1 MTTGQA
7 QPTSQQQQKQVRK
20 PPFADW
26 PTIKILIPPQGRFS
40 LANDEWC
47 MTYCSQ
53 SVTGRIHG
61 KEPYCRSL
69 CVRKVFPHEVRNVI
83 TFKRH
88 KQADQSGKATY
99 PLPTE
104 GQPVNL
110 PRIFGGKPPEDTD
123 NSNYKPQPTPTPK
136 NWDEG
141 LYIWTAKGRMAAHEK
156 IDSMSMDFEQQ
167 RRVVEMKERRRE
179 VWQDYQESL
188 QKKNDADNE
197 DVRMWVA
204 NVPPRPLPDTSPQ
217 SLLVPFPPDSQ
228 PFWGRI
234 HKLLA
239 PSVHVLGILKDSFKS
254 GEQTQFARRIW
265 EKAQS
270 NEPFTLA
277 SRALSHTYE
286 LWKEGDDTADEGDD
300 KKDSH

>member
-1 MTTGQA
+1 
-7 QPTSQQQQKQVRK
+7 
-20 PPFADW
+20 
-26 PTIKILIPPQGRFS
+26 
-40 LANDEWC
+40 
-47 MTYCSQ
+47 
-53 SVTGRIHG
+53 
-61 KEPYCRSL
+61 
-69 CVRKVFPHEVRNVI
+69 
-83 TFKRH
+83 
-88 KQADQSGKATY
+88 
-99 PLPTE
+99 
-104 GQPVNL
+104 
-110 PRIFGGKPPEDTD
+110 
-123 NSNYKPQPTPTPK
+123 
-136 NWDEG
+136 
-141 LYIWTAKGRMAAHEK
+141 MAAHEK

-204 NVPPRPLPDTSPQ
+204 NVPPRPLPDTRCVPPVFADARQTLNFWHRSPQ
-217 SLLVPFPPDSQ
+217 SLLVSFPPDSQ

-254 GEQTQFARRIW
+254 GEQTQFARRVW